1 MEACVILE
9 SLVFITDILIP
20 ELYNLLYYT
29 LCEFIWYCIPEMAAI
44 LKNGGHFAQIAWLT
58 LYNKKLSYNAYIYQ
72 IGRLYD
78 NLKDYSDLCSYLRY

>member
-58 LYNKKLSYNAYIYQ
+58 LYNKKLSYKITLFILVTGENKVGKTSFI
-72 IGRLYD
+72 IT
-78 NLKDYSDLCSYLRY
+78 N